1 MYGWRS
7 RTRLTFI
14 TSQPEIGSMGDELFL
29 CRFTQIGL
37 LRLLTNSHVM
47 GSHVKSQADAWKV
60 ADGFC
65 R

>member
-1 MYGWRS
+1 
-7 RTRLTFI
+7 
-14 TSQPEIGSMGDELFL
+14 MGDELFL